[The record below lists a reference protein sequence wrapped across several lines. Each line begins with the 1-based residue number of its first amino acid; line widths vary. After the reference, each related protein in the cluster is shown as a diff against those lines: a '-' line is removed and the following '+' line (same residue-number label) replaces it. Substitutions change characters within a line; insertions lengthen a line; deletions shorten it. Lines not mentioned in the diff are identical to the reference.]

1 MDPDNHLD
9 TCHVIGY
16 ADKFVMPVP
25 MKLIVSILQ
34 NPYKLGQYELL
45 LIQDTE
51 QGLEGSGSKTF
62 RIRTYEAVDSPMHQS
77 N

>member
-34 NPYKLGQYELL
+34 NQFKLSQYELL
-45 LIQDTE
+45 VISSLQ
-51 QGLEGSGSKTF
+51 K
-62 RIRTYEAVDSPMHQS
+62 ADSLLVLV
-77 N
+77 NAR

>member
-34 NPYKLGQYELL
+34 NQYKLGQYELL
-45 LIQDTE
+45 LI
-51 QGLEGSGSKTF
+51 
-62 RIRTYEAVDSPMHQS
+62 
-77 N
+77 

>member
-16 ADKFVMPVP
+16 TDKFVMPVP

-34 NPYKLGQYELL
+34 NQYKLGQYELL
-45 LIQDTE
+45 FDI
-51 QGLEGSGSKTF
+51 GY
-62 RIRTYEAVDSPMHQS
+62 RTRARGFGQ
-77 N
+77 